1 MSVHMLAAFWVV
13 SALFVITPGADWAYA
28 ITAGMHRRAIAPAV
42 GGLLSGHLLATII
55 VAAGVGSRVA
65 DAPTALTVLTIGG
78 AAYLLWLGVGM
89 LANPPTPALAEAAS
103 RMPWPRW
110 VARGFGVSGLNPK
123 VFLLFL
129 ALLPQFVEPKALWS
143 PPAQMIVL
151 GLIHVATCG
160 VVYTVVAFASQALL
174 SARPAAARIVGRVS
188 GVAMLVIALL
198 LLADRF

>member
-1 MSVHMLAAFWVV
+1 MDPYSDRVI
-13 SALFVITPGADWAYA
+13 ITPFTLTKEQSFREIAAD
-28 ITAGMHRRAIAPAV
+28 
-42 GGLLSGHLLATII
+42 
-55 VAAGVGSRVA
+55 
-65 DAPTALTVLTIGG
+65 LTIGG